1 MKFRAYIYC
10 FLLVIISSCV
20 KVASPQQ
27 NEIKLTSPLVSN
39 VTKVYPGPITGMLYP
54 SDETLGIFSFYSEE
68 PSGEWSGS
76 SDGISEFIDGAEFKY
91 KPEYTAWA
99 GWGGSDY
106 TPYFW
111 PSRGSLI
118 FAGYSPYR
126 YVGGTPITNVSF
138 DVENKELSIEGFQTE
153 TYIPMP
159 KADIENPDVN
169 YKNKS
174 QSDLSYFLPDFGING
189 NYSGVNHLDK
199 YRPVMNHALSLVVFK
214 VYAAYESDIDY
225 IDLNNITLHS
235 VYHTGNF
242 KVRMNGTSAGQTHW
256 DLTDESPADM
266 NVFDAGLD
274 EGGKPDGLRLD
285 TDPRTIAEILIIPG
299 VTHDI
304 TIKYR
309 LHVNGRIVT
318 ENKTISPTDIDTD
331 PDPDVVDYLDEW
343 EIGKRYV
350 YNICLGV
357 DFMSVV
363 PSVSAWSENI
373 IN

>member
-1 MKFRAYIYC
+1 M
-10 FLLVIISSCV
+10 IIPSCV
-20 KVASPQQ
+20 KMGSVQQ
-27 NEIKLTSPLVSN
+27 DEIKLTYPLVSN
-39 VTKVYPGPITGMLYP
+39 TTKLYPGPITGMLYP
-54 SDETLGIFSFYSEE
+54 DEETLGIFSYHSEE
-68 PSGEWSGS
+68 PSGEWTGS
-76 SDGISEFIDGAEFKY
+76 SDDISAFINGAEFKY
-91 KPEYTAWA
+91 KPEYAAWA

-126 YVGGTPITNVSF
+126 YVNGTPIPDVSF
-138 DVENKELSIEGFQTE
+138 DVKNKELSIEGFQTE
-153 TYIPMP
+153 TYIPMS

-169 YKNKS
+169 YRNKT

-214 VYAAYESDIDY
+214 VYAANESDIDY

-235 VYHTGNF
+235 VYHTGDF

-274 EGGKPDGLRLD
+274 EGGNPDGLRLD

>member
-1 MKFRAYIYC
+1 
-10 FLLVIISSCV
+10 
-20 KVASPQQ
+20 
-27 NEIKLTSPLVSN
+27 
-39 VTKVYPGPITGMLYP
+39 
-54 SDETLGIFSFYSEE
+54 
-68 PSGEWSGS
+68 
-76 SDGISEFIDGAEFKY
+76 
-91 KPEYTAWA
+91 
-99 GWGGSDY
+99 
-106 TPYFW
+106 
-111 PSRGSLI
+111 
-118 FAGYSPYR
+118 
-126 YVGGTPITNVSF
+126 
-138 DVENKELSIEGFQTE
+138 
-153 TYIPMP
+153 
-159 KADIENPDVN
+159 
-169 YKNKS
+169 
-174 QSDLSYFLPDFGING
+174 
-189 NYSGVNHLDK
+189 
-199 YRPVMNHALSLVVFK
+199 MNHALSLVVFK
-214 VYAAYESDIDY
+214 VYAANESDIDY

-235 VYHTGNF
+235 VYHTGDF

-309 LHVNGRIVT
+309 LHVNGKIVT
-318 ENKTISPTDIDTD
+318 ENKTISPTDIDTN